1 MYKSRLLIYDA
12 GDTRTTWV
20 SFWKAMALLQFGTT
34 LVFAVPPLWNNE
46 NQPDPNLRK
55 AQAILGKNFSS
66 HVHLSPTFCIPAMCA
81 ISNCPLHPRFL
92 PFYIFLSFRLCSF
105 TSSFHLTP
113 RSDTQP
119 CYPRWSFSHPPI
131 RLLENGIYG
140 RLPPSISFSTH
151 PTSPN
156 HVLVLFIN

>member
-55 AQAILGKNFSS
+55 AQAILGKD
-66 HVHLSPTFCIPAMCA
+66 HLVESRFTMHPPPA
-81 ISNCPLHPRFL
+81 IQTV
-92 PFYIFLSFRLCSF
+92 LSLLYF
-105 TSSFHLTP
+105 TSTML
-113 RSDTQP
+113 
-119 CYPRWSFSHPPI
+119 
-131 RLLENGIYG
+131 
-140 RLPPSISFSTH
+140 
-151 PTSPN
+151 
-156 HVLVLFIN
+156 